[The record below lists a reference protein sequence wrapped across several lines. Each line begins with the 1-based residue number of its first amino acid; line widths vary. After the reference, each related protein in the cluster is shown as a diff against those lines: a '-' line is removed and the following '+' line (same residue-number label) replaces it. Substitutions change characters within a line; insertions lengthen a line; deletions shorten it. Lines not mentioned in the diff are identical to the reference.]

1 MARRR
6 NLSCAF
12 HAPEERPS
20 NALGAG
26 GALGSSRPPS
36 PRNTPPADLASII
49 DELKSSQ
56 IALTLALKALS
67 LMRNAAEL
75 QPLSRY
81 DRIDFYEEVQRFQI
95 KLIIDALIL
104 SCGSKKQAAE
114 LLGLKLSTLSM
125 MINRYNLDSNENR

>member
-1 MARRR
+1 M
-6 NLSCAF
+6 
-12 HAPEERPS
+12 
-20 NALGAG
+20 
-26 GALGSSRPPS
+26 
-36 PRNTPPADLASII
+36 ASII